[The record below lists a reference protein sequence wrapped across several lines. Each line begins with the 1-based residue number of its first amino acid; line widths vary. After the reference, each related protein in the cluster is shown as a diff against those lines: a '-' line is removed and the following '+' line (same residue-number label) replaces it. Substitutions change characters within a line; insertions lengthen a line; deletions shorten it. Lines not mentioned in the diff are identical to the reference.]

1 MGCFLTLDMWA
12 MQELAASADL
22 IVEKTVSVATKVH
35 GAPVICCAIYGVL
48 CKVQKPAWLPDFLGP
63 EKIQQDLFVCL
74 EKENTKFTNAAAEAQ
89 PGKSWPKVV
98 KAWLLGEI
106 DGKQVCK
113 LARKH
118 IGLLDVPR
126 YVAAGK
132 AFEPEAAEYLVP
144 IKENVAALQ
153 ECKKAGCTLVLVSN
167 WRRDCFKPLVE
178 QKTTKDVLALF
189 DEDKRF
195 ISEDLKMLTS
205 NEAFFNR
212 VKKSVNANND
222 AASQF
227 FYLDI
232 PLGQE
237 SLDAAQKAGMT
248 PITAS
253 SETSL
258 AAQLAAQGVPIAS
271 ENAKLGK

>member
-1 MGCFLTLDMWA
+1 MGMRA
-12 MQELAASADL
+12 MQELVTMADS
-22 IVEKTVSVATKVH
+22 SVDKNMPLATKVS
-35 GAPVICCAIYGVL
+35 GTPVVCCAIYGVL

-63 EKIQQDLFVCL
+63 EKIQQDLFVYL
-74 EKENTKFTNAAAEAQ
+74 EKENAKFTNAAAEAQ

-132 AFEPEAAEYLVP
+132 AFEPEAAGYLVP
-144 IKENVAALQ
+144 IKENVDVLQ
-153 ECKKAGCTLVLVSN
+153 ECKKAGYTLVLVSN
-167 WRRDCFKPLVE
+167 WRSDCLKPLVE

-212 VKKSVNANND
+212 VKKSVNANKD
-222 AASQF
+222 GASRF

-237 SLDAAQKAGMT
+237 SLDAAQKVGMT
-248 PITAS
+248 PITVS
-253 SETSL
+253 PETSL
-258 AAQLAAQGVPIAS
+258 AAQLAAQGVS
-271 ENAKLGK
+271 MVDGTKNGK